1 MKFIKTLATAG
12 ALSLALAAC
21 SSNSNGVHLTP
32 QPSGNNVQPAGPF
45 TQIERLSRPV
55 VKEVFETFVQ
65 HQQSNAIEP
74 YADATVQGAIKSTED
89 ALRPPVP
96 AKGTDYGAAL
106 QGVLYPDEYT
116 VDLTQSKGGFLGAE
130 TKGTKFPL
138 GGPFGGRNIN
148 DDVIGVELLALF
160 GGGLSTIGLQPDDG
174 QENNCISSQGGKP
187 LAPALNIDPSQAST
201 TTFPYLHTPH

>member
-12 ALSLALAAC
+12 ALSLALGAC

-45 TQIERLSRPV
+45 TQIERLSRPA

-65 HQQSNAIEP
+65 HQQSNAVEP
-74 YADATVQGAIKSTED
+74 YADATIQGAIKSTED
-89 ALRPPVP
+89 ALRPPT
-96 AKGTDYGAAL
+96 ANTDYGTAL

-116 VDLTQSKGGFLGAE
+116 VDLTQTKGGFLGAE
-130 TKGTKFPL
+130 TKGAVP
-138 GGPFGGRNIN
+138 GSGPFGGRNIN
-148 DDVIGVELLALF
+148 DDVIGVELFALF
-160 GGGLSTIGLQPDDG
+160 GKGLSVLGLQQDDG
-174 QENNCISSQGGKP
+174 QANTCISSQGGTAPPGK
-187 LAPALNIDPSQAST
+187 PALNIDPSQAST